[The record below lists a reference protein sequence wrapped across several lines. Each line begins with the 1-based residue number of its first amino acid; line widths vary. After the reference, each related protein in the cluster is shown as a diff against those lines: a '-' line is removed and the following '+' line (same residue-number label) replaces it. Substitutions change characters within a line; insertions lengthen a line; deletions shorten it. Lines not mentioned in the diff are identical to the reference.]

1 MYREKLLR
9 MTAVTEALPKGID
22 LQFHLSGAALR
33 GPSTPTERNEAD
45 VCSIVYLTGGSA
57 QLLMGQDAFSVRA
70 GDSLLL
76 PIGSSYRLLG
86 EQKEGVE
93 LLWVSASGELLRQ
106 LIRTHG
112 LEGAVHF
119 PSLDLSEPLGRLRFY
134 AEHPHEDAARACVA
148 LLEELLYRMAEA
160 HYATEKQPLSPVEQI
175 LRYIEEH
182 ETEAIRLEQLAEA
195 AGKSPSQAERLFRK
209 EMGQPIY
216 RYVLS
221 RKLELACRLLLE
233 SGMSVREIASYLSFE
248 DEFYFSGLFRR
259 KIGLS
264 PSQYRKTGGKK
275 PEPKPAPRRRRDD
288 DIVLL

>member
-9 MTAVTEALPKGID
+9 MTAVSDALPAGID

-33 GPSTPTERNEAD
+33 GPSNPTERYDTD
-45 VCSIVYLTGGSA
+45 VCSIVCITGGNA
-57 QLLMGQDAFSVRA
+57 LLVIGQDSLPVHA

-76 PIGSSYRLLG
+76 PVGSSYRLLC

-93 LLWVSASGELLRQ
+93 LLWVSVSGELLHQ

-112 LEGAVHF
+112 LEGAILF

-134 AEHPHEDAARACVA
+134 AEHPQEDAPRACVA

-160 HYATEKQPLSPVEQI
+160 HYAAEKPSLSPVEQI
-175 LRYIEEH
+175 LHYIEEH
-182 ETEAIRLEQLAEA
+182 ETEAIRLEQLAEV

-233 SGMSVREIASYLSFE
+233 SSMTVREIAAYLSFE